1 VYDRT
6 ALFEI
11 NLIRESSH
19 QFVNLPAPLR
29 ASMALT
35 DFSKAFSKTRL
46 PMVLILLI
54 DLDHLLAHA
63 TRGVIPAVAKA

>member
-46 PMVLILLI
+46 PMVLI